1 MVKNDV
7 EFAAYSTSSTHLLDV
22 SSGARSA
29 LTNLASALQG
39 SLGGA
44 GGTDEAGR
52 EWSQQFDP
60 AMKAA
65 LEGGAATV
73 NTTGNHSGLLHA
85 SGLNHVKADAAS
97 TIGGGD
103 ESFPAAPSFT
113 EFTAPSVPSADGG
126 PNKAPMG
133 GMVGKIWSWIEDKVG
148 FVWPNGDPGKLQ
160 SVQAACQ
167 QAASAI
173 DAAKGGV
180 GSAKGLMGA
189 QQAPEIADMLGKLG
203 LDETDLSDLSDGLR
217 ELGSSAGEHATNIT
231 NAHNALFKAIE
242 DFAIETAAWEVG
254 GAILSV
260 FTAGLGEVLANG
272 AVALR
277 LANLVRR
284 LKELYE
290 MFKNAVRA
298 TLAAIRALPGKLG
311 AKVAAMFARGGKA
324 GGSAVNA
331 EAEQARLAARA
342 RDLHSRLVNAKTGKP
357 DVRAQNSR
365 TSAAMS
371 TKEGKD
377 VLAGGGRD
385 LNPAQRA
392 AAGPNDVVAMQPGA
406 HAEVT
411 AINGAKEAGLTPSQI
426 AVSRP
431 ICDNC
436 QTAIQ
441 ESGGTIHPDGMGA
454 TWP

>member
-1 MVKNDV
+1 MARNDV
-7 EFAAYSTSSTHLLDV
+7 EFAAYSQSSTHLLDV
-22 SSGARSA
+22 NTGARNAIST
-29 LTNLASALQG
+29 LVSSLQG

-52 EWSQQFDP
+52 EWSQHFDE
-60 AMKAA
+60 AMRSAMQA
-65 LEGGAATV
+65 SANVV
-73 NTTGNHSGLLHA
+73 NNAGNRSELLHA
-85 SGLNHVKADAAS
+85 TGLNHVKADAES

-103 ESFPAAPSFT
+103 ASYAPVPSVT
-113 EFTAPSVPSADGG
+113 EFAAPSVPSADGG

-133 GMVGKIWSWIEDKVG
+133 GTAGKIWSWIEDKVG
-148 FVWPNGDPGKLQ
+148 FIWPNGDPDKLR

-173 DAAKGGV
+173 DGARGGID
-180 GSAKGLMGA
+180 SAKGLVSA
-189 QQAPEIADMLGKLG
+189 QSAPEVPSVINRLGQDG
-203 LDETDLSDLSDGLR
+203 TDFSDLTSGLR
-217 ELGSSAGEHATNIT
+217 DLGGSAGEHATNIE
-231 NAHNALFKAIE
+231 NAHNALINAIE

-260 FTAGLGEVLANG
+260 FTAGIAEVAANA
-272 AVALR
+272 AVVAR
-277 LANLVRR
+277 LASLISK
-284 LKELYE
+284 LKRLYE
-290 MFKNAVRA
+290 AFKNAVKA
-298 TLAAIRALPGKLG
+298 ALAAVKEVAGRLGTKFAKLLG
-311 AKVAAMFARGGKA
+311 ITGRNGGKVAD
-324 GGSAVNA
+324 A

-411 AINGAKEAGLTPSQI
+411 AINGARDAGLTPSQI

-436 QTAIQ
+436 GTAIE
-441 ESGGTIHPDGMGA
+441 ESGGTVLPDRMGA